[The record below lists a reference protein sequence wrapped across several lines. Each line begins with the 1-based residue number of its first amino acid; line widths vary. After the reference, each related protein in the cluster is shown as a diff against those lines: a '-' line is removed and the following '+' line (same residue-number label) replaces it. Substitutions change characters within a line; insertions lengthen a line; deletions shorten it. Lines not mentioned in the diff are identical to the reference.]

1 MRLAPACSSYSCTN
15 SPATSGPGA
24 RSCAISVALPHDRLQ
39 RPRLSAVGRAG
50 ERAEISQ
57 NRAADDIAAV
67 LDHLHL
73 NRAHVVGLSMGG
85 FRRRSSP
92 PEAQSANFAS
102 LEAAPVANRRRVK
115 GSSST
120 KSTLTC
126 QSRSQRIWQLGKSG
140 RLPDNYRPSRVRKA
154 HSAILGIGLLLARSA
169 LPSPVNRA
177 LSIKVESPA

>member
-1 MRLAPACSSYSCTN
+1 LPLIERKALLEPLMTGTPGLQFNAHETGAGMLVYSCTN
-15 SPATSGPGA
+15 SPATSGAGA
-24 RSCAISVALPHDRLQ
+24 RSCAISVALPHDRPQ

-50 ERAEISQ
+50 DVRKYSQ

-92 PEAQSANFAS
+92 PEAQSSNFAS

-115 GSSST
+115 GSSS
-120 KSTLTC
+120 
-126 QSRSQRIWQLGKSG
+126 I
-140 RLPDNYRPSRVRKA
+140 D
-154 HSAILGIGLLLARSA
+154 
-169 LPSPVNRA
+169 VN
-177 LSIKVESPA
+177 LSIQIATNMAAGGKAAVRLTVIGCRASERLIP